1 MMKSIFKLFKY
12 LPILCLVIQPSIL
25 FSKDKNLKLSGKVV
39 VDGSSTVFP
48 ISEAVGEEFQKANAD
63 VKVAVAVSGT
73 GGGFKKFCKG
83 EVDIT
88 GASRAIEAKEI
99 DLCKSGNI
107 SYVELPV
114 AYDGITIVVNK
125 KNTWI
130 DSITTAEL
138 KKIWNSESKIK
149 NWKDIRAEFPD
160 RSIKLFGPGHDSGTF
175 DYFTKAING
184 VEKVSRSDF
193 TASEDDNMLVKGV
206 QGEDGAMGYFGFAY
220 YESNKKNLK
229 ALAVD
234 EGNGP
239 VVPSVESIRAD
250 KYIPLSR
257 PLYIYVSLKALAR
270 LEVSSFAQFYMTH
283 AKDLA
288 AEVGYIAL
296 PNKLSV
302 TAKEN
307 LDHHILSIAKAKK

>member
-1 MMKSIFKLFKY
+1 MKSIVKLFKY
-12 LPILCLVIQPSIL
+12 LPILCLVIQPSNL
-25 FSKDKNLKLSGKVV
+25 FSQAKNSKLSGKVV

-48 ISEAVGEEFQKANAD
+48 ISEAVGEEFQKANAE

-88 GASRAIEAKEI
+88 GASRAIESKEI
-99 DLCKSGNI
+99 DLCKGGNI

-149 NWKDIRAEFPD
+149 NWREIRAEFPD
-160 RSIKLFGPGHDSGTF
+160 LPLKLFGPGHDSGTF

-206 QGEDGAMGYFGFAY
+206 QGEDGALGYFGFAY

-234 EGNGP
+234 AGSGS
-239 VVPSVESIRAD
+239 VLPSVESIRAD

-257 PLYIYVSLKALAR
+257 PLYIYVSLKALSR
-270 LEVSSFAQFYMTH
+270 LEVSSFAQFYMAH

-288 AEVGYIAL
+288 AEVGYISL